1 MILVLISSSL
11 FAQVEPES
19 LYGKIIKEIRIE
31 GLKRTKEYIVT
42 RELISK
48 VGESLLKENLDREHQ
63 RLELLD
69 IFSKITITPSVQD
82 DGVLLTYSFVET
94 FPFLPSISIQIT
106 DENGI
111 SAGAGLKSPN
121 LLGRD
126 ISFSGRLLLGG
137 ATTVELLL
145 ENPWVT
151 GNHLGYKV
159 EYYHRERENQIANFN
174 EKADE
179 FYLNIGSYLGEHGRI
194 VGSFEFLSIRSDT
207 DNAMLS
213 PDNHDEVSRFALHL
227 GYDNRDAFSD
237 THRGWW
243 NDLAFSREM
252 KIFNSDS
259 DFYQV
264 DLDIR
269 RYIPLADRH
278 TLALFSLTTLRTGTV
293 GEHVAPWQL
302 FGIGG
307 TNTVRGWEYA
317 ARTGKNQFINTLEYR
332 FTIIEPRLIMLPFN
346 IPYKGGIHLAVFGD
360 LGIGWDQK
368 NEFTAKNFIGGYG
381 VGVRLMLPIVGIM
394 RIDFGWGQPGKAI
407 MIHLGAYEKP
417 VVARKR
423 VR

>member
-1 MILVLISSSL
+1 MFKIISALLMILVLISNTL

-19 LYGKIIKEIRIE
+19 LYGKIIKEIMIE

-48 VGESLLKENLDREHQ
+48 VGEPLLKENLEREHQ

-69 IFSKITITPSVQD
+69 IFSEITITPSAQD
-82 DGVLLTYSFVET
+82 DGVVLTYSFVET

-111 SAGAGLKSPN
+111 SAGGGLKSPN

-126 ISFSGRLLLGG
+126 IFFSGRLLLGG

-151 GNHLGYKV
+151 GNHLGYKM

-179 FYLNIGSYLGEHGRI
+179 FYLSIGSYLGEHGRI
-194 VGSFEFLSIRSDT
+194 GGRFEFLSIRSDT
-207 DNAMLS
+207 DGATLS

-252 KIFNSDS
+252 KIFNSDT

-269 RYIPLADRH
+269 RYIPLADGH

-293 GEHVAPWQL
+293 GEDVAPWQL

-332 FTIIEPRLIMLPFN
+332 FTILKSRLIMLPFN

-360 LGIGWDQK
+360 LGIG
-368 NEFTAKNFIGGYG
+368 
-381 VGVRLMLPIVGIM
+381 
-394 RIDFGWGQPGKAI
+394 
-407 MIHLGAYEKP
+407 
-417 VVARKR
+417 
-423 VR
+423 